1 VGGAEASRAEE
12 RAAAPSRLL
21 VEHRHL
27 LPAGRA
33 LDVACGDGRNALWLA
48 RQGFAVDAVDV
59 AFAGLARL
67 AAAARREGLVVRPIQ
82 ADLEQFPLPSER
94 YAVVVNCRY
103 LQRTLFPA
111 LRGAVQPGGVIVFET
126 FLREQARIGHPRNP
140 AFCSRPASCARV
152 RDVQRAGGCGRMRR
166 DGRHRQLSRAVDRAT
181 SRYGNPRL
189 SFHGFHDK
197 RGRMRCRW
205 AWPLCWS

>member
-1 VGGAEASRAEE
+1 MSERDKWEARYASTSRAEE

-82 ADLEQFPLPSER
+82 ADLEQFPLPSDR

-111 LRGAVQPGGVIVFET
+111 LRSAVRPGGVIVFET
-126 FLREQARIGHPRNP
+126 FLREQARVGHPRNP
-140 AFCSRPASCARV
+140 AFLLEPGELRAEFATFSVLVDAEGCVETDGTTSYLARLIA
-152 RDVQRAGGCGRMRR
+152 RRR
-166 DGRHRQLSRAVDRAT
+166 DTGTLD
-181 SRYGNPRL
+181 
-189 SFHGFHDK
+189 
-197 RGRMRCRW
+197 
-205 AWPLCWS
+205 

>member
-1 VGGAEASRAEE
+1 MSERDKWEARYASRAEE
-12 RAAAPSRLL
+12 RAAAPSRFL

-33 LDVACGDGRNALWLA
+33 LDVACGDGGNALWLA

-82 ADLEQFPLPSER
+82 ADLEQFPLPSDR

-103 LQRTLFPA
+103 LQRPLFPA
-111 LRGAVQPGGVIVFET
+111 LRSAVRPGGVIVFET

-140 AFCSRPASCARV
+140 AFLLEPGELRAEFATFSVLVDAEGCVETDGTASYLARLIA
-152 RDVQRAGGCGRMRR
+152 RRR
-166 DGRHRQLSRAVDRAT
+166 DTGTLD
-181 SRYGNPRL
+181 
-189 SFHGFHDK
+189 
-197 RGRMRCRW
+197 
-205 AWPLCWS
+205 

>member
-1 VGGAEASRAEE
+1 VSERDKWEARYASRAEE
-12 RAAAPSRLL
+12 QAAAPSRLL

-48 RQGFAVDAVDV
+48 RQGYAVDAVDV

-82 ADLEQFPLPSER
+82 ANLEEFPLPGDR

-111 LRGAVQPGGVIVFET
+111 LRGAVRPGGVIVFET

-140 AFCSRPASCARV
+140 AFLLEPGELRAEFATFSVLVDAEGCVETDGTATYVARLIA
-152 RDVQRAGGCGRMRR
+152 RRR
-166 DGRHRQLSRAVDRAT
+166 DTGTLD
-181 SRYGNPRL
+181 
-189 SFHGFHDK
+189 
-197 RGRMRCRW
+197 
-205 AWPLCWS
+205 

>member
-1 VGGAEASRAEE
+1 MRGRAEE

-82 ADLEQFPLPSER
+82 ANLEEFPLPSDR

-140 AFCSRPASCARV
+140 AFLLAPGELRAEFATFSVLVDAEGCVETDGTASYLARLIA
-152 RDVQRAGGCGRMRR
+152 RRR
-166 DGRHRQLSRAVDRAT
+166 DTGTLD
-181 SRYGNPRL
+181 
-189 SFHGFHDK
+189 
-197 RGRMRCRW
+197 
-205 AWPLCWS
+205 

>member
-1 VGGAEASRAEE
+1 VSERDKWEARYASRAEE
-12 RAAAPSRLL
+12 QAAAPSRLL

-48 RQGFAVDAVDV
+48 RQGYAVDAIDI

-67 AAAARREGLVVRPIQ
+67 AAAAQREGLVVRPIQ
-82 ADLEQFPLPSER
+82 ANLEEIPLPRDR

-111 LRGAVQPGGVIVFET
+111 LRGAVRPGGVIVFET

-140 AFCSRPASCARV
+140 AFLLEPGELRAEFATFSVLVDAEGCVETDGAASYLARLIA
-152 RDVQRAGGCGRMRR
+152 RRR
-166 DGRHRQLSRAVDRAT
+166 DTGTLD
-181 SRYGNPRL
+181 
-189 SFHGFHDK
+189 
-197 RGRMRCRW
+197 
-205 AWPLCWS
+205 